1 MCVDDYVQV
10 LIKLHE
16 LKEAKSMNEY
26 SLALKKKCFFP
37 IDRGIE
43 FCFYY
48 ANAGHIHFFKKE
60 YEKSVACYRTA
71 LEKLEG
77 KGANG
82 TPMVV
87 YEIMSNLA
95 MCLEKLNR
103 IDESIAMAE
112 AIRQY
117 NKIYKAAKFEKSI
130 YILSNILRLKLKH
143 HPFDRRALKEDFR

>member
-1 MCVDDYVQV
+1 
-10 LIKLHE
+10 
-16 LKEAKSMNEY
+16 
-26 SLALKKKCFFP
+26 
-37 IDRGIE
+37 
-43 FCFYY
+43 
-48 ANAGHIHFFKKE
+48 
-60 YEKSVACYRTA
+60 
-71 LEKLEG
+71 
-77 KGANG
+77 
-82 TPMVV
+82 MVV

-117 NKIYKAAKFEKSI
+117 NKIYKAAKLEKSI

>member
-60 YEKSVACYRTA
+60 YEKSVAATERRCKSSRGRELMA
-71 LEKLEG
+71 LPWWF
-77 KGANG
+77 
-82 TPMVV
+82 T
-87 YEIMSNLA
+87 
-95 MCLEKLNR
+95 
-103 IDESIAMAE
+103 
-112 AIRQY
+112 
-117 NKIYKAAKFEKSI
+117 KS
-130 YILSNILRLKLKH
+130 
-143 HPFDRRALKEDFR
+143 